1 MSDASHEADYRTTVS
16 STETLGFL
24 PGTTIEV
31 VRRREAPLPP
41 QHVVFDFDGTLSLVR
56 EGWPEVMIPMMVEF
70 LLETGTSESAEELYG
85 LVNTFVME
93 LNGKQTIYQMMRLAE
108 EIQRRGA
115 KPLDP
120 VEYKNCYHDRL
131 MERIEGRRDALRSGE
146 VQPTEMLVPHAL
158 QLLDA
163 LVERGASVYL
173 ASGTDENYVREEVAL
188 LGLDKYF
195 GDHVYGAVDDFKS
208 FSKAMVIQRILKE
221 NQVDGSRLLGFGD
234 GYVEIMNIKEAG
246 GTAVAVASDEA
257 NRNGKPDP
265 WKRERLL
272 GVGADLVI
280 PDYQDTPA
288 LIGYLWNEREF
299 ATS

>member
-16 STETLGFL
+16 SIETLGFL
-24 PGTTIEV
+24 SGTTIEL

-70 LLETGTSESAEELYG
+70 LLETGTNESAEELYS

-108 EIQRRGA
+108 EIQQRGA

-131 MERIEGRRDALRSGE
+131 MERIEGRRDALRSGAA
-146 VQPTEMLVPHAL
+146 QPTEMLVPHAL
-158 QLLDA
+158 ELLDA
-163 LVERGASVYL
+163 LAERGANVYL

-195 GDHVYGAVDDFKS
+195 GEHVYGAVDDFKS

-257 NRNGKPDP
+257 NRSGKPDP

-288 LIGYLWNEREF
+288 LIGYLWDEREF